1 MQAGWQGLDPQLAG
15 VQMRVRQEG
24 AQQLLSQQ
32 EGAQQVGAQQGG
44 SQQLSGQS
52 STFQESGQAL
62 LEQTDRVDAAMVGRW
77 GWRIL

>member
-32 EGAQQVGAQQGG
+32 EGAQQGG

-77 GWRIL
+77 GWRML